1 MKNARLFDK
10 TNCSH
15 SLTNLFYRSDD
26 SAVSILDVVEDSRTA
41 EELVNG
47 LNNLSLL
54 NKFKIDRI
62 TGEYVRLKSNDCFG
76 NVLYFQAEF
85 NNLEVK
91 NND

>member
-1 MKNARLFDK
+1 MERCNTEDLRTEESE
-10 TNCSH
+10 TNSI
-15 SLTNLFYRSDD
+15 
-26 SAVSILDVVEDSRTA
+26 ILDVVEDSRTA

-47 LNNLSLL
+47 LNNLALL